1 MVLLK
6 QKVAIVTGGGR
17 GIGRAIARKFAAEGA
32 AVVVVA
38 RTEDEVLKV
47 VAEIKSAGSKAAA
60 VVADV
65 SREEDCEEIVRSARE
80 VFGAIHI
87 LVNNAATLGPV
98 LPVERVA
105 PWEWDEVMA
114 INLRGPFLLSRL
126 VLPEMY
132 ERGAGSILN
141 VVSIAAKAAF
151 RLNSAYA
158 ASKAGLI
165 GLTHTLAAEGAL
177 KGVRV
182 NAISPGPV
190 PETKMSQELG
200 TKLAEYLHTDSE
212 KVFSQMLKG
221 ILQGRPQTAEEIAS
235 AVLFLVSDLAS
246 AITGQTLNVDGGMAF
261 Y

>member
-1 MVLLK
+1 VLLK
-6 QKVAIVTGGGR
+6 QRVAIVTGGGR
-17 GIGRAIARKFAAEGA
+17 GIGRAIALKFAAEGA

-38 RTEDEVLKV
+38 RTEEQVSKV
-47 VAEIKSAGSKAAA
+47 AAEMRETGGEAAA
-60 VVADV
+60 VAADV
-65 SREEDCEEIVRSARE
+65 SREEDCEKIVRSARE
-80 VFGAIHI
+80 AFGAIHI
-87 LVNNAATLGPV
+87 LVNNAAILGPV
-98 LPVERVA
+98 LPVEKVA
-105 PWEWDEVMA
+105 LREWDEVMA

-126 VLPEMY
+126 VLPGMY
-132 ERGAGSILN
+132 KRGSGAIVN
-141 VVSIAAKAAF
+141 IVSIAAKAAF
-151 RLNSAYA
+151 QLNSAYA

-165 GLTHTLAAEGAL
+165 GLTHTLAAEGAR

-200 TKLAEYLHTDSE
+200 TKLAEYLQTDSE
-212 KVFSQMLKG
+212 KVFAQVLKG

-235 AVLFLVSDLAS
+235 AALFLVSDQAS